1 MHQMHIVFGIVL
13 ILHGLITLA
22 ISAGSF
28 APPSN
33 IPNPN
38 WLRWWPAQLGQS
50 WIFPGMG
57 WPGGVIWLAAGLL
70 LLGAGLG
77 FFGFLVPVAWWI
89 PLTIAGA
96 SLGLVALILYF
107 HPYYLLGVLL
117 NIGFLWVALDA
128 ALRPDSSLARFFGI

>member
-38 WLRWWPAQLGQS
+38 WLRRWPAQLGQS

-57 WPGGVIWLAAGLL
+57 WLGGVIWLAAGLL

>member
-1 MHQMHIVFGIVL
+1 
-13 ILHGLITLA
+13 
-22 ISAGSF
+22 
-28 APPSN
+28 
-33 IPNPN
+33 
-38 WLRWWPAQLGQS
+38 
-50 WIFPGMG
+50 MG

-96 SLGLVALILYF
+96 CLGLVALILYF

-117 NIGFLWVALDA
+117 NVGFLWVALDA
-128 ALRPDSSLARFFGI
+128 ALRADSSLARFFGI

>member
-1 MHQMHIVFGIVL
+1 MHILFGILL

-28 APPSN
+28 APQAFEPGLAAVVA
-33 IPNPN
+33 I
-38 WLRWWPAQLGQS
+38 QLGQS

-57 WPGGVIWLAAGLL
+57 WPGGVIWLVSGLL

-89 PLTIAGA
+89 PLAIAGA
-96 SLGLVALILYF
+96 IVGLVALILYF
-107 HPYYLLGVLL
+107 HPYYVLAVLL
-117 NIGFLWVALDA
+117 NVGILWVALDA
-128 ALRPDSSLARFFGI
+128 ALNPESSLAAFFGIR